1 MQKVDIIFFLV
12 ISKQH
17 SVRTSGSVFNIVL
30 DIISTLDSRTGGLK
44 RLAIHGASKD
54 RPLYI

>member
-1 MQKVDIIFFLV
+1 MQRVDIIFFLV

-44 RLAIHGASKD
+44 RLTIHGASKD